1 MTVFSGPVRAMRTA
15 RQQRGVGTLTVS
27 LILLFCMTLV
37 AFSTNNSLLF
47 EQKTSANQLRST
59 RAFEAAEA
67 GIEWATA
74 MLNDGRGINGSCTAT
89 TGANS
94 FSVRYLPYTTATG
107 FTPSAARPGCSMSV
121 VSGVPVFSCSC
132 PAAGTDPTLTSSTD
146 PTFTVQF
153 QAVNTTTVPGGTA
166 DPGSVLI
173 TAYGCTAADSR
184 CVPGSSA
191 SSDSFQQLSVILKF
205 KPILTEVPIGPITT
219 GGDVTL
225 GSAAVSIANTDAGT
239 NGTLV
244 NSGGD
249 CCLSHDFQNTTTLP
263 GTPPQNSMITGDT
276 SLSTL
281 SSSQDGMFQ
290 SFFGTSVAQY
300 KANTTKVKV
309 LTAADCGSN
318 CESAFNA
325 AYSEAGGG
333 FRFFYLEAYLQV
345 SSGTIGSADDPV
357 AIVTSADIRFN
368 GGTNVWGLI
377 YGDSDNFTPSG
388 LGSGTLRGAVVARN
402 DFSVNGNPEFIY
414 DPDVLKKLQEDTGT
428 ILRVPGSWK
437 DF

>member
-37 AFSTNNSLLF
+37 AFSTSNSLLF

-74 MLNDGRGINGSCTAT
+74 MLNDGRSINTSCAAVT
-89 TGANS
+89 TSGAIS
-94 FSVRYLPYTTATG
+94 FQKTYLPYTAAAG
-107 FTPSAARPGCSMSV
+107 FTPSATRSGCSMSV
-121 VSGVPVFSCSC
+121 ASGVPVFSCSC
-132 PAAGTDPTLTSSTD
+132 PAAGTAPNLTSSTD

-166 DPGSVLI
+166 DAGSVLI

-191 SSDSFQQLSVILKF
+191 SSDAFQQLSVILKF
-205 KPILTEVPIGPITT
+205 KSLLPIAPGSAITT
-219 GGDVTL
+219 GGDFIL
-225 GSAAVSIANTDAGT
+225 GSSSVSIANTDAGT

-244 NSGGD
+244 NSGGV
-249 CCLSHDFQNTTTLP
+249 CCGPHDFHATTTLP
-263 GTPPQNSMITGDT
+263 GTPVENSMITGDT
-276 SLSTL
+276 SLSAL

-290 SFFGTSVAQY
+290 SFFGTTVAQY
-300 KANTTKVKV
+300 KANPKTTV
-309 LTAADCGSN
+309 LTAADCGNN
-318 CESAFNA
+318 CAAAFNA
-325 AYSEAGGG
+325 AYTGGA
-333 FRFFYLEAYLQV
+333 RFFYLEADLEV
-345 SSGTIGSADDPV
+345 HSGIIGSATEPV
-357 AIVTSADIRFN
+357 TIATSADIRFN
-368 GGTNVWGLI
+368 GGTDVWGLI
-377 YGDSDNFTPSG
+377 YGDSDNWTPTG
-388 LGSGTLRGAVVARN
+388 LGGGILHGAVVTRN
-402 DFSVNGNPEFIY
+402 DFSSSNGSATFIY
-414 DPDVLKKLQEDTGT
+414 DPDVLKKLQEGTGA

>member
-15 RQQRGVGTLTVS
+15 RQQRGIGTLTVS
-27 LILLFCMTLV
+27 LVLLFCMTLV

-67 GIEWATA
+67 GIEWASA
-74 MLNDGRGINGSCTAT
+74 MLNDDRSINPSCAAVT
-89 TGANS
+89 TSGAIS
-94 FSVRYLPYTTATG
+94 FQKKYLPYTAAAG
-107 FTPSAARPGCSMSV
+107 FAPSATRSGCSMRV
-121 VSGVPVFSCSC
+121 ASGVPVFSCSC
-132 PAAGTDPTLTSSTD
+132 PAAGTPPSLASSTD

-173 TAYGCTAADSR
+173 TSYGCTAADSR

-205 KPILTEVPIGPITT
+205 RSLLFIVPAAAVTIGNNFN
-219 GGDVTL
+219 L
-225 GSAAVSIANTDAGT
+225 GSAAVSIANTDTGT

-244 NSGGD
+244 NSGGT
-249 CCLSHDFQNTTTLP
+249 CCGSHPFKSAATLP
-263 GTPPQNSMITGDT
+263 GTPPENSIITGDT
-276 SLSTL
+276 SLSAL
-281 SSSQDGMFQ
+281 SNNPDGMFQ

-300 KANTTKVKV
+300 KANPKTTV
-309 LTAADCGSN
+309 LTAAMCGNN
-318 CESAFNA
+318 CQSAFDT
-325 AYSEAGGG
+325 AYAKGA
-333 FRFFYLEAYLQV
+333 RFFYLEADLDV
-345 SSGTIGSADDPV
+345 SSGTIGSANDPV
-357 AIVTSADIRFN
+357 SIVTSAQIGIR
-368 GGTNVWGLI
+368 GGTNLWGLI
-377 YGDSDNFTPSG
+377 YGDTDNWNLNGQGNGFVH
-388 LGSGTLRGAVVARN
+388 GAVVARKN
-402 DFSVNGNPEFIY
+402 FSVNGSPDLIY
-414 DPDVLKKLQEDTGT
+414 DPDVLKKLQGQTGT